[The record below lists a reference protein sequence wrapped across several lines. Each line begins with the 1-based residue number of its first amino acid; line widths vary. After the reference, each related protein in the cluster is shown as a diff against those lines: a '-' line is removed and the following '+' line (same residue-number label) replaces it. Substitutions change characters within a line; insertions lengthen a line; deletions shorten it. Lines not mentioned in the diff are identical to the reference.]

1 MRRAG
6 GHGVAFVGRSAST
19 LLLFICVGVA
29 SCSTGATQ
37 PGDGLPGNTSGGSSG
52 SGGTT
57 TDPGSDS
64 GGLANGDSADATSN
78 PATQGPGGE
87 GGAPRPE
94 AGSTVFDAG
103 GKVHDASSDGS
114 PSPGLTPDPPCLNGK
129 KDGTET
135 GVDCGGSCG
144 ACPNYQINPPNAN
157 NGDQSACTGGNGY
170 MCPRSMLF
178 SSEMKQAAM
187 ADWNS
192 ADPPFVYG
200 TVGHDPD
207 LGGVD
212 TNSNTCCQCYQ
223 LVFDTPQGAS
233 GLPIPK
239 PMIVQAFNTQAGGA
253 KNFDVYMGDGGYGAN
268 NACAGVSNAMY
279 SQFPDQ
285 GGTYAGGV
293 KATRYSQC
301 ASGGGYSAL
310 SIGSATCE
318 SYVQSQC
325 DMILSSSS
333 AAQTTTQASCIESNL
348 PDSEYHT
355 NWSVLAKRVTCPA
368 NLTRVTGCKLN
379 DQGLPAA
386 SPNVQDRTSADSSF
400 KSGYTTTSMQDC
412 CRPTC
417 AWPGNV
423 TNTDSTY
430 SVFYT
435 CDKSGNPLT
444 N

>member
-1 MRRAG
+1 MTPCAEPEDTGSLSLDAARRRCSSSSAWGSRRAPR
-6 GHGVAFVGRSAST
+6 GRPSR
-19 LLLFICVGVA
+19 
-29 SCSTGATQ
+29 ATDC
-37 PGDGLPGNTSGGSSG
+37 PGT
-52 SGGTT
+52 
-57 TDPGSDS
+57 
-64 GGLANGDSADATSN
+64 
-78 PATQGPGGE
+78 
-87 GGAPRPE
+87 RPE
-94 AGSTVFDAG
+94 ARAEAAARRPTRAATAAASRTATAPTRPGIQRRRARGAKGGRLGRRPARPSSTPARKSMRPAPMG
-103 GKVHDASSDGS
+103 GPGP
-114 PSPGLTPDPPCLNGK
+114 PSRGVTPDPPCLNGK

-400 KSGYTTTSMQDC
+400 KSG
-412 CRPTC
+412 
-417 AWPGNV
+417 
-423 TNTDSTY
+423 
-430 SVFYT
+430 
-435 CDKSGNPLT
+435 
-444 N
+444 